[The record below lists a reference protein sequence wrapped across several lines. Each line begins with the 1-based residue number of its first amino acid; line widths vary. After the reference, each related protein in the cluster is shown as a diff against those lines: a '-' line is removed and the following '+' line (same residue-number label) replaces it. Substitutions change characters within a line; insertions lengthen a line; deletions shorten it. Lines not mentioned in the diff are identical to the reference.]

1 MTNEEFISLHLDD
14 DVARLALR
22 RMPPKIDAPWC
33 LRQISGHQLAKTKL
47 PTWAAIKGLHY
58 PPRLSLEQCSGE
70 ATAVYKREVALR
82 LMPTPAGRTLLADL
96 TGGYGVDF
104 SYMAPLFGR
113 ALYFEKQEH
122 LCETARHNFP
132 LLGLGNAEVISGDSI
147 EKFGSFQEH
156 CALVF
161 IDPARRDTAGRKTV
175 AIEDCTPDVTTLLPR
190 LLDRCDFV
198 MLKLSPMLDIS
209 RALRSLPGVAEV
221 HVVSLRGECKELL
234 IVCTVRTIPLKFF
247 CANLDTSDPT
257 IMVSVDQLRA
267 APAIGSLAGSL
278 YLYEPNASILKAGA
292 QDCLCSL
299 YGLRKL
305 HPRSNLFVSPEPAPR
320 FPGRTFRIV
329 AHTDFSKR
337 NLKTFLSGMP
347 KANLAI
353 RNFPSTVAELRKRL
367 KLKEGGSDY
376 LFATTLSD
384 GSHALLRCLK
394 V

>member
-1 MTNEEFISLHLDD
+1 MTNEDFISLHLDD

-22 RMPPKIDAPWC
+22 RMPPEIDTLWC
-33 LRQISGHQLAKTKL
+33 LQQITGHQLAKTKL
-47 PTWAAIKGLHY
+47 PTWAAVEGLHY
-58 PPRLSLEQCSGE
+58 PVRLSLEQCSSE
-70 ATAVYKREVALR
+70 ATALYKREVALR
-82 LMPTPAGRTLLADL
+82 LMPTAAERTLLADL

-113 ALYFEKQEH
+113 ALYFEKQKH

-147 EKFGSFQEH
+147 ERLGSLQDR

-190 LLDRCDFV
+190 LLDRCGFV
-198 MLKLSPMLDIS
+198 MIKLSPMLDIS
-209 RALRSLPGVAEV
+209 QALRSLPGAAEV

-234 IVCTVRTIPLKFF
+234 IVCTAQAMPLKFF
-247 CANLDTSDPT
+247 CSNLDTTDPT
-257 IMVSVDQLRA
+257 IVVSADQLCA
-267 APAIGSLAGSL
+267 APAIGSLAGAL
-278 YLYEPNASILKAGA
+278 YLYEPNASILKAGV
-292 QDCLCSL
+292 QDSLCSF

-305 HPRSNLFVSPEPAPR
+305 HPRSNLFVSPEPIPR

-329 AHTDFSKR
+329 AHTDFSKH
-337 NLKTFLSGMP
+337 NLKTFLSGMT
-347 KANLAI
+347 KTNLAI

-394 V
+394 M

>member
-22 RMPPKIDAPWC
+22 RMPPEIDTTWC

-47 PTWAAIKGLHY
+47 PTWAAIEGLHY

-82 LMPTPAGRTLLADL
+82 LMPTPAERTLLADL

-147 EKFGSFQEH
+147 ERFGSFQEH

-198 MLKLSPMLDIS
+198 MLKLSPMLDIC

-234 IVCTVRTIPLKFF
+234 IVCTARTMPL
-247 CANLDTSDPT
+247 
-257 IMVSVDQLRA
+257 
-267 APAIGSLAGSL
+267 
-278 YLYEPNASILKAGA
+278 
-292 QDCLCSL
+292 
-299 YGLRKL
+299 
-305 HPRSNLFVSPEPAPR
+305 
-320 FPGRTFRIV
+320 
-329 AHTDFSKR
+329 
-337 NLKTFLSGMP
+337 
-347 KANLAI
+347 
-353 RNFPSTVAELRKRL
+353 
-367 KLKEGGSDY
+367 
-376 LFATTLSD
+376 
-384 GSHALLRCLK
+384 
-394 V
+394 